1 MPVVHQT
8 IENVVIGGGGGG
20 EGVNF
25 GVLNYKTDEG
35 IQGLGR
41 CFEDL

>member
-8 IENVVIGGGGGG
+8 IENVVTGG
-20 EGVNF
+20 VDF
-25 GVLNYKTDEG
+25 GVLNYKSDEG

>member
-8 IENVVIGGGGGG
+8 IDNVVIGGGG
-20 EGVNF
+20 GVNF